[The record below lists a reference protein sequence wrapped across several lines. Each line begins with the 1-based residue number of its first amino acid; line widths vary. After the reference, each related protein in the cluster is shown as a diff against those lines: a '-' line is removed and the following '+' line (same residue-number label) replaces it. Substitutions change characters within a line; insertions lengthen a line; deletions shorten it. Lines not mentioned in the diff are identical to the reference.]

1 MKKNNMIDQM
11 KIISEQLQNQ
21 ELETIMGN
29 SDWERL
35 MQMYADD
42 INSCASAAQSES
54 DIALE
59 VDRLLLNHSK
69 MLLEPNGYDG
79 YQANKERKV
88 DLIDLGD
95 GETKIQLISSQNK
108 TGRIDSKYSNVVVEY
123 KHPSKYSKSNPA
135 KVVEARKQAIN
146 YLRALNSEKNGNYVA
161 FVTDGLKCQYIEFI
175 EGVDIPEDAQDV
187 HDLDGKHISLLI
199 TAIINLEIK
208 PLVSE
213 NLIRDLV
220 IEKTNGS
227 NMINRI
233 TNSLYESLSDMSDA
247 TKIDF
252 EEWKDNFGLSEGD
265 VSQQKAIEDRRK
277 DLAQMIGKEMIQ
289 TDDEYLILFALQTA
303 TAVIAMLIA
312 YKVVSIIRGNK
323 KINSLRHL
331 LCNNQ
336 TTLRIELNRIASGA
350 ISSEVQIYNILELG
364 YFSWAFQTEHWTED
378 VYKCIKDIIEILSRY
393 ENMPDMTEK
402 TDDLF
407 RDMYMSIMPTS
418 VRHSLGEYYTPSWLA
433 EETIEDAKRYIS
445 YDNSEHVRF
454 LDSTSGSGTFI
465 QKIIEDKRKLYK
477 GEKSSDILRCILNE
491 VVGIDANYLAVI
503 LARIN
508 YFMAIVDLIEGD
520 EEIYIPVF
528 MGDSSVPFINKKT
541 KDNRYYVDRIK
552 TPTGEVVE
560 VKVPCT
566 ALDDTYGFIEVLHRI
581 DDFANENDEE
591 LREQLDSICNNEIDS
606 DEVVDSWLELKKK
619 GMITTAIINSIINYF
634 MLCNIGKFNVLVGNP
649 PWVDWK
655 SLPSVHR
662 ENKKDICYERD
673 LFSGDGRTGG
683 NSLNICALISNVS
696 AENWLDQGGII
707 ALLMPQS
714 LLFQQSYEGFRNF
727 KLLDGRTLY
736 FQKIKDWANAGHP
749 FYPVQQLFCTYILS
763 EEKQNYIK
771 GLPLEKVCLKKGY
784 KLENIHHSINHSNF
798 RQFFNIVDGVLGCAT
813 ADRTAFTYA
822 KDEEELH
829 DFQVVAGESSYIGR
843 EGVEYYPQELQ
854 LFILV
859 KKNEDKGTVNLR
871 TYKNTRSKYP
881 IDIRQPEIE
890 VKYLRPLV
898 KGVGISRFHV
908 EPSEF
913 LVAFPYDE
921 NHVKIP
927 IGKKELRELSPNL
940 FRYYKDNEEY
950 LRMQTKYSDSII
962 GNSDAEYYAL
972 ARTGVYSHAPWY
984 VITRDNTK
992 WVAAVT
998 GDIDTEWG
1006 GLKKP
1011 AFQNHCV
1018 SICERKDGSFIDEK
1032 EAHYICAILNSHIV
1046 EDYIL
1051 STSDKRTFKVRI
1063 PVKIEPYC
1071 KSNPIHNKLSAL
1083 SKEAHDCYNDL
1094 ERIERI
1100 RDEIDELY
1108 IRSLKN

>member
-1 MKKNNMIDQM
+1 M
-11 KIISEQLQNQ
+11 
-21 ELETIMGN
+21 
-29 SDWERL
+29 
-35 MQMYADD
+35 
-42 INSCASAAQSES
+42 
-54 DIALE
+54 
-59 VDRLLLNHSK
+59 
-69 MLLEPNGYDG
+69 
-79 YQANKERKV
+79 
-88 DLIDLGD
+88 
-95 GETKIQLISSQNK
+95 
-108 TGRIDSKYSNVVVEY
+108 
-123 KHPSKYSKSNPA
+123 
-135 KVVEARKQAIN
+135 
-146 YLRALNSEKNGNYVA
+146 
-161 FVTDGLKCQYIEFI
+161 
-175 EGVDIPEDAQDV
+175 
-187 HDLDGKHISLLI
+187 
-199 TAIINLEIK
+199 
-208 PLVSE
+208 
-213 NLIRDLV
+213 
-220 IEKTNGS
+220 
-227 NMINRI
+227 
-233 TNSLYESLSDMSDA
+233 
-247 TKIDF
+247 
-252 EEWKDNFGLSEGD
+252 
-265 VSQQKAIEDRRK
+265 
-277 DLAQMIGKEMIQ
+277 
-289 TDDEYLILFALQTA
+289 
-303 TAVIAMLIA
+303 
-312 YKVVSIIRGNK
+312 
-323 KINSLRHL
+323 
-331 LCNNQ
+331 
-336 TTLRIELNRIASGA
+336 
-350 ISSEVQIYNILELG
+350 
-364 YFSWAFQTEHWTED
+364 
-378 VYKCIKDIIEILSRY
+378 
-393 ENMPDMTEK
+393 
-402 TDDLF
+402 
-407 RDMYMSIMPTS
+407 
-418 VRHSLGEYYTPSWLA
+418 
-433 EETIEDAKRYIS
+433 
-445 YDNSEHVRF
+445 
-454 LDSTSGSGTFI
+454 
-465 QKIIEDKRKLYK
+465 
-477 GEKSSDILRCILNE
+477 RCILNE

-520 EEIYIPVF
+520 EEIYIPVY
-528 MGDSSVPFINKKT
+528 MGDSSVPLINKKT
-541 KDNRYYVDRIK
+541 KDNRYYVDRIN

-784 KLENIHHSINHSNF
+784 KLGNIHHSINHSNF

-854 LFILV
+854 LFNLV

-898 KGVGISRFHV
+898 SYLLIFLGTIRIMRNTYVCKLNIVTLLLVILRRSITPWHV
-908 EPSEF
+908 QG
-913 LVAFPYDE
+913 
-921 NHVKIP
+921 HI
-927 IGKKELRELSPNL
+927 
-940 FRYYKDNEEY
+940 
-950 LRMQTKYSDSII
+950 
-962 GNSDAEYYAL
+962 
-972 ARTGVYSHAPWY
+972 RTLHGM
-984 VITRDNTK
+984 
-992 WVAAVT
+992 
-998 GDIDTEWG
+998 
-1006 GLKKP
+1006 
-1011 AFQNHCV
+1011 
-1018 SICERKDGSFIDEK
+1018 
-1032 EAHYICAILNSHIV
+1032 
-1046 EDYIL
+1046 
-1051 STSDKRTFKVRI
+1051 
-1063 PVKIEPYC
+1063 
-1071 KSNPIHNKLSAL
+1071 
-1083 SKEAHDCYNDL
+1083 
-1094 ERIERI
+1094 
-1100 RDEIDELY
+1100 
-1108 IRSLKN
+1108 